1 MSVYLETRCS
11 KCYTGE
17 MKLFEVA
24 IPGMNNNGEEM
35 QYDMWCCSSCYY
47 KFIIE
52 KKKIVESNE
61 S

>member
-1 MSVYLETRCS
+1 
-11 KCYTGE
+11 